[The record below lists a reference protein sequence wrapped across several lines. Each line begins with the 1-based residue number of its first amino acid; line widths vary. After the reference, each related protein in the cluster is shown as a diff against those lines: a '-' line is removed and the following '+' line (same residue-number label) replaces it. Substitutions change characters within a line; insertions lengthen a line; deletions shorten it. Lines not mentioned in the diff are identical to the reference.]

1 MSRIIISEL
10 LFNASSLL
18 KPSIGEGGV
27 LFYNKS
33 TTYSRAE
40 L

>member
-10 LFNASSLL
+10 FKASSLL
-18 KPSIGEGGV
+18 NPSIGEGGV

>member
-18 KPSIGEGGV
+18 KPSIGESGV
-27 LFYNKS
+27 LYYNKS
-33 TTYSRAE
+33 TTHSRAE